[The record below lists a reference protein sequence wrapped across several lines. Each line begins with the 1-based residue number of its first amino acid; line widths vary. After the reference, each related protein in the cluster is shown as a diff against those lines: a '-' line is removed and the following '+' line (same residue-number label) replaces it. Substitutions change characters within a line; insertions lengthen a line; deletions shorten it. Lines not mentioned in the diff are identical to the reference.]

1 MSSRRRSA
9 SAGSRARRRRTAEG
23 LRRCPRFWRDDFI
36 DIDALREALDVVRTH
51 SASFSLGDRN
61 AWTPSFLPDQFE
73 MGPDQA
79 DGTITERWEL
89 QNKGELQK
97 S

>member
-1 MSSRRRSA
+1 
-9 SAGSRARRRRTAEG
+9 
-23 LRRCPRFWRDDFI
+23 LWCDDFI
-36 DIDALREALDVVRTH
+36 DIDALREALDVVRAH
-51 SASFSLGDRN
+51 SASLDDRN

-79 DGTITERWEL
+79 DGTINERWEL
-89 QNKGELQK
+89 QNKAELQN

>member
-1 MSSRRRSA
+1 MSSLRRSA

-23 LRRCPRFWRDDFI
+23 LRRRQFWHADFI
-36 DIDALREALDVVRTH
+36 DIDALREALDFVRAH
-51 SASFSLGDRN
+51 SVSFALDDRV
-61 AWTPSFLPDQFE
+61 ARTSSFFPDQFE

-79 DGTITERWEL
+79 DGTIAKRWRLQGKAEL
-89 QNKGELQK
+89 QN